1 MKVLVID
8 DDYWTR
14 RITVEALVYSGNTTI
29 EAASGSEGLDLALRE
44 KPDCILLDFLLS
56 DCEGTKVLES
66 LKSSDVQQPPII
78 FVTTLLNEHQRR
90 ELLELG
96 AAAVF
101 AKPVDLT
108 TLPNVLKQI
117 VGERQVL

>member
-29 EAASGSEGLDLALRE
+29 EAASGSEGVDLAVRE
-44 KPDCILLDFLLS
+44 KPDCILLDYLLS
-56 DCEGTKVLES
+56 DCEGTKVLEILRS
-66 LKSSDVQQPPII
+66 LESEQPPII
-78 FVTTLLNEHQRR
+78 FVTTLLNEYQRR
-90 ELLELG
+90 ELIALG

-101 AKPVDLT
+101 AKPVDLLE
-108 TLPNVLKQI
+108 LPHALKRI
-117 VGERQVL
+117 VGKS